1 MPASVDRHELLR
13 TRLRRFTR
21 MLHRAESGE
30 VRAVHQTRVASRR
43 LRELLPILQIDA
55 AAGSKLER
63 RLGKVTRR
71 LGTLR
76 ELDVMAQ
83 LIEELRARGPY
94 SHVALDQLAHEVADA
109 RARAFGRLGDKV
121 WQQLER
127 LSDRLGKITVQ
138 LNASESRLPQRRDW
152 RWALDARIAHRAAR
166 LDATLRAAGAVYLP
180 ERLHA
185 VRIATKKLRY
195 AVELSV
201 ESMGGRT
208 SADLQTLKRSQQV
221 LGRMHDLQ
229 VLIDFVRSVQAR
241 LKSPELAVRGSFDGI
256 VRGLENSCRRLHARH
271 LRERSALLDMLERL
285 NARPTAGA
293 RSTARRAG

>member
-1 MPASVDRHELLR
+1 
-13 TRLRRFTR
+13 
-21 MLHRAESGE
+21 MLHGAQSGD
-30 VRAVHQTRVASRR
+30 VRAVHQMRVASRR

-55 AAGSKLER
+55 VTGQKLEHHLR
-63 RLGKVTRR
+63 KVTRL

-76 ELDVMAQ
+76 ELDVMAT
-83 LIEELRARGPY
+83 LIGELRARD
-94 SHVALDQLAHEVADA
+94 SSDHVALDRLADLVADA
-109 RARAFGRLGDKV
+109 RARALGRLGGKV
-121 WQQLER
+121 WKQLGR
-127 LSDRLGKITVQ
+127 LSDKLGRVAVQ
-138 LNASESRLPQRRDW
+138 LNAPESRLPQRRGW
-152 RWALDARIAHRAAR
+152 RWALDARIAHRAER

-201 ESMGGRT
+201 EAAGGRT
-208 SADLQTLKRSQQV
+208 SADLRTLKRSQQV

-241 LKSPELAVRGSFDGI
+241 LKSPELAVRRSSDDI

-271 LRERSALLDMLERL
+271 LRERPALRAVLEHL
-285 NARPTAGA
+285 NARPAVDA
-293 RSTARRAG
+293 RATARRAG